1 MELDECVA
9 QWQLEIGEAYAPGA
23 AGHAVR
29 ATLPDGTPAV
39 LKISTPHREAEQ
51 EADALERW
59 DGDGAVRLLARDDD
73 RHAMLLERCEPGH
86 FLSTAPDALEVLIE
100 LLPRLRSEERRV
112 GKECRALWATV
123 AEKEKDE
130 DT

>member
-59 DGDGAVRLLARDDD
+59 DGDGAVRLLARDDE
-73 RHAMLLERCEPGH
+73 RNALLLERCEPGTP
-86 FLSTAPDALEVLIE
+86 LSEAGRDASLDVLIG
-100 LLPRLRSEERRV
+100 LLPRLWKPAGGFRPLAEEAAGWVSYLER
-112 GKECRALWATV
+112 
-123 AEKEKDE
+123 
-130 DT
+130 